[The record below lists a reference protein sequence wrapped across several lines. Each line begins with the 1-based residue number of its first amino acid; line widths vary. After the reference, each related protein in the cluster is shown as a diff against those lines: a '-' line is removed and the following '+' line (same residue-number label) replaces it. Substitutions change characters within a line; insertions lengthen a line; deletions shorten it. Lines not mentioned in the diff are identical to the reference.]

1 MTTHFLSKLCC
12 PFDKSD
18 LHLQVFTEKEPDLI
32 HEGLLTC
39 PTCNRLYPIIH
50 GVPIM
55 IPDNYRE
62 AQLEQPFFVKWESQL
77 SLEAK
82 EKATQ
87 QLKDSISL

>member
-1 MTTHFLSKLCC
+1 MTKNFLSKICC

-18 LHLQVFTEKEPDLI
+18 LTIQVFTEKENDVI
-32 HEGLLTC
+32 HEGLLSC
-39 PTCNRLYPIIH
+39 PTCQRLYPIIH

-62 AQLEQPFFVKWESQL
+62 NQLEQPFFVKWQDKL

-82 EKATQ
+82 EKRRLLAQ
-87 QLKDSISL
+87 

>member
-1 MTTHFLSKLCC
+1 MTKNFLSKICC

-18 LHLQVFTEKEPDLI
+18 LTIQVFTEKENDVI

-39 PTCNRLYPIIH
+39 STCQRLYPIIH

-62 AQLEQPFFVKWESQL
+62 NQLEQPFFVKWQGKL

-82 EKATQ
+82 EKRKLSANG
-87 QLKDSISL
+87 

>member
-1 MTTHFLSKLCC
+1 MTKNFLSKICC

-18 LHLQVFTEKEPDLI
+18 LTIQVFTEKENDVI

-39 PTCNRLYPIIH
+39 STCQRLYPIIH

-62 AQLEQPFFVKWESQL
+62 NQLEQPLFVEWQGKL
-77 SLEAK
+77 SLEPK
-82 EKATQ
+82 EKRKLSANG
-87 QLKDSISL
+87 